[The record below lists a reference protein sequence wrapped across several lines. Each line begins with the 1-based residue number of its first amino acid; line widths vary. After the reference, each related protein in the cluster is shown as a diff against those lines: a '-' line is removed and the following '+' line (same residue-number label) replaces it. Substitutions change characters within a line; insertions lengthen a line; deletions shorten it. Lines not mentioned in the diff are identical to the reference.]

1 MVKWED
7 TFSMKQM
14 VRWVY
19 DRISR
24 QKIESHGD
32 YSYAHHNIRT
42 LPFTFGARHPAV
54 VFLLSIVHAW
64 ERESYELGDSV
75 DTGISVIVVDR
86 KVEKLSSFFDHDG
99 RVVLIESEFSVWLP
113 FLCDFVLRNENLS
126 VSSVHDNTDEGYV
139 LNEYFDGLLND
150 RVVKQVSYLKPKKR

>member
-1 MVKWED
+1 
-7 TFSMKQM
+7 
-14 VRWVY
+14 
-19 DRISR
+19 
-24 QKIESHGD
+24 
-32 YSYAHHNIRT
+32 
-42 LPFTFGARHPAV
+42 V
-54 VFLLSIVHAW
+54 VFLLSVVHAW
-64 ERESYELGDSV
+64 ERESYKLGDSV

-126 VSSVHDNTDEGYV
+126 VSSVHENTDEGYV
-139 LNEYFDGLLND
+139 LKEYFDDLLND